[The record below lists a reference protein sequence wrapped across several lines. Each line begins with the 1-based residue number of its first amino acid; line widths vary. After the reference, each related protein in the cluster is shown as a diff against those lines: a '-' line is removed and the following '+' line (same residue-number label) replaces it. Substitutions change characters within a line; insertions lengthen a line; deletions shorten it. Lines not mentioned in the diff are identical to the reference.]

1 MVSRMNGR
9 RASAPPPLIKLD
21 SPFSSVIA
29 AAIVGL
35 LSYLAARLG
44 GALLL
49 RPQMV
54 WPLWPGCALLVALLS
69 LTRRNRWP
77 LLLSAGLAGF
87 VLYDLPAGLTLR
99 SSGIL
104 VLGDSLE
111 VLVAT
116 LGLNYGVGQVP
127 RLDSVRSLAR
137 YVLLAVILA
146 PISAAFA
153 GTLALGGSYWVM
165 GRIYFLTE
173 ALALLTLTPAIL
185 GLVHV
190 ALTWRQLRARF
201 LEAAAM
207 MASLVLFGYI
217 IFVSS
222 GSGRPEL
229 LYLLVPFLLWS
240 ALRFGIVGTS
250 CAATAIAFLS
260 ISGAVHGH
268 GPFIAGGPLNDVL
281 SLQFFLLFAGTPFMF
296 LAALAEEDQRGER
309 ALRESEKRFRLVAN
323 SAPVM
328 IWMAGPDKL
337 ATDFNQSWLDFT
349 GRPIEAE
356 LGNGW
361 TEGVHCE
368 DLPRCLDTYRLSF
381 DRRDDFRLQYRLRR
395 HDGEYRWVL
404 ANGVPTFLAD
414 GTFTGYIGTC
424 LDVTERK
431 HAEDRLTQARERLQL
446 AMDTGHIGG
455 WEWDSKTGRNIW
467 FGKAHEILGMTP
479 DEPSTVVEAFWERVH
494 PEDRARLRET
504 LDTAKQ
510 NHTEFNHEFRV
521 VWRDG
526 TVHWLR
532 SRGSYFYAAD
542 GSPER
547 MLGISLDITERKRTQ
562 EALGESEARFRFAA
576 EAGRMFAYEWDLTT
590 DVVIRSQECAAILGL
605 SGDATRT
612 TDREVMAGIHPDDR
626 PRLTTAVAG
635 LTPEHPVYRAVI
647 RVFRPDGGVAWLE
660 RTGRG
665 FFDDRGKLTKVIGM
679 GVDISERKQAEDT
692 LRQSEERFR
701 SVFRDAG
708 VGMFIVSPDGR
719 FLSCNGTLCNYLG
732 YREEELLEKSIEA
745 ITLSE
750 DWPAFAQKLSEAIT
764 LGHSFK
770 RSEKRWVHRTGRV
783 VYTESSACLIRDRE
797 GKPQYFV
804 GEVLDLT
811 ERKQAEEVLSS
822 VNRRL
827 IEGQEH
833 ERIRIARELH
843 DDINQ
848 RLALLM
854 VEMEQ
859 LKMDLARPP
868 EEIATRMNRLAM
880 RVSEISRDVQVIS
893 HELHSSKL
901 EYLGVVPAMKAFCK
915 DFAER
920 QKLKIEFDAD
930 AVPPGIPREISL
942 CLFRVLQ
949 EALHNAAKHSQT
961 LYFKVQIR
969 SSPGEITLL
978 VSDSGVGFDPEG
990 ERGNRGLG
998 LVSMRERVRLVKGT
1012 IMIESKAMGGTSIQ
1026 VRVPFKSESS
1036 TELAAS

>member
-1 MVSRMNGR
+1 MTGR
-9 RASAPPPLIKLD
+9 RTSASPPLIKLD
-21 SPFSSVIA
+21 SAFSTGIA
-29 AAIVGL
+29 ALIVSL
-35 LSYLAARLG
+35 LCYLAARLG
-44 GALLL
+44 GALML

-54 WPLWPGCALLVALLS
+54 WPLWPGCALLVAVLS
-69 LTRRNRWP
+69 LTPKKSWP
-77 LLLSAGLAGF
+77 VLIAAGLAGF
-87 VLYDLPAGLTLR
+87 LLYDLPAGLTLR

-104 VLGDSLE
+104 NLGDTVE

-116 LGLNYGVGQVP
+116 LGLNLRIGPVP

-137 YVLLAVILA
+137 YVFFAVILA
-146 PISAAFA
+146 PISAACA
-153 GTLALGGSYWVM
+153 GIVALGGSSWVM
-165 GRIYFLTE
+165 WRIYFLTE

-185 GLVHV
+185 GVVHA
-190 ALTWRQLRARF
+190 ALAWRRQSRAYL

-207 MASLVLFGYI
+207 MAGLLVFGYI
-217 IFVSS
+217 TFVSS
-222 GSGRPEL
+222 GRGRPEL

-240 ALRFGIVGTS
+240 ALRFGTVGTS
-250 CAATAIAFLS
+250 CAATAVAFLA
-260 ISGAVHGH
+260 IAGVVKGH
-268 GPFIAGGPLNDVL
+268 GPFTEHAPLDDVV

-296 LAALAEEDQRGER
+296 LAALAEEDQQAER

-337 ATDFNQSWLDFT
+337 CTDFNQPWLDFT
-349 GRPIEAE
+349 GRPIERE

-361 TEGVHCE
+361 AEGVHRE
-368 DLPRCLDTYRLSF
+368 DFEACLDTYTQSF
-381 DRRDDFRLQYRLRR
+381 DRREAFCMEYRLRR

-404 ANGVPTFLAD
+404 DNGVPRFHLD
-414 GTFTGYIGTC
+414 GSFAGYIGSC
-424 LDVTERK
+424 VDVTDRK
-431 HAEDRLTQARERLQL
+431 QAEDRLAQANERWHL
-446 AMDTGHIGG
+446 AMDSGHIGG
-455 WEWDSKTGRNIW
+455 WEWDIKNERNLW
-467 FGKAHEILGMTP
+467 FGKAHELLGVP
-479 DEPSTVVEAFWERVH
+479 LDEPSASAHAFWDHVH
-494 PEDRARLRET
+494 AEDRVRLRDA
-504 LDTAKQ
+504 LNSARQ

-542 GSPER
+542 GSPQR
-547 MLGISLDITERKRTQ
+547 VLGISVDITERKRAQ
-562 EALGESEARFRFAA
+562 EALRESEERFRLAA

-605 SGDATRT
+605 TGNLTCT
-612 TDREVMAGIHPDDR
+612 TNREVLASLHPDDR
-626 PRLTTAVAG
+626 TRLTTAVAD
-635 LTPEHPVYRAVI
+635 LTPEHPVYRTEI
-647 RVFRPDGGVAWLE
+647 RVLRPDGGVVWLE

-665 FFDDRGKLTKVIGM
+665 FFDARGQLRKLIGM
-679 GVDISERKQAEDT
+679 AVDITERKQAEDT

-708 VGMFIVSPDGR
+708 VGMIIVAPDGR
-719 FLSCNGTLCNYLG
+719 FLSANGTFCDYLG
-732 YREEELLEKSIEA
+732 YTEEELLHQSVEA
-745 ITLSE
+745 VTVPE
-750 DWPAFAQKLSEAIT
+750 DWPAFSRKLNEAIT
-764 LGHSFK
+764 LGRTFK
-770 RSEKRWVHRTGRV
+770 RFEKRFLHKSGRV
-783 VYTESSACLIRDRE
+783 VYAESSGCWIRDRA

-811 ERKQAEEVLSS
+811 ERKQAEEALSS

-827 IEGQEH
+827 IEAQEH

-848 RLALLM
+848 RLALLI

-859 LKMDLARPP
+859 LKMDLALPQ
-868 EEIATRMNRLAM
+868 EEIASRMSRLAL

-901 EYLGVVPAMKAFCK
+901 EYLGIVAAMKAFSK

-920 QKLKIEFDAD
+920 QKLKIEFDAE
-930 AVPPGIPREISL
+930 AVPPGVSREISL

-949 EALHNAAKHSQT
+949 EALHNAAKHSQG

-969 SSPGEITLL
+969 ASPGEISLT
-978 VSDSGVGFDPEG
+978 VSDSGVGFDAEAQG
-990 ERGNRGLG
+990 GNRGLG
-998 LVSMRERVRLVKGT
+998 LISMRERVRLVNGT
-1012 IMIESKAMGGTSIQ
+1012 ISIESKAMGGTTIQ
-1026 VRVPFKSESS
+1026 IRVPFQPESS
-1036 TELAAS
+1036 AELAAS